1 MTKYIIRRLLQ
12 ALFLLVIISFIV
24 FVLMNESGDPLATM
38 GGRQLPR
45 AEDRARL
52 ERQLGLDKPVMVRY
66 LYWLVGNDWT
76 EIDVD
81 GDGEGDTP
89 GTKKGVLR
97 GDFGDSFRT
106 RQPALEVLW
115 DYLPNTL
122 RLMIPAQII
131 IVLVALFIG
140 IYSAIN
146 QYSIFDNLLTGF
158 SFVAF
163 SMPIFFIAL
172 ALIYIF
178 SVELELLPSQGMYD
192 PIKGES
198 TSELIKHLILP
209 TASLVLIG
217 LAKYSRYVRASM
229 LEVINSDY
237 IRTAKAKGLPERQVL
252 FSHAFRNAILPIV
265 TLIGLDIPFL
275 LAGAVVTENIFAWP
289 GMGRLFLESIN
300 RSDFPVLMAILMLTA
315 GAVVIFQLLTDVVYT
330 FLDPRIRLS

>member
-1 MTKYIIRRLLQ
+1 MTKYIIRRLIQ
-12 ALFLLVIISFIV
+12 AVFLLFIISVVV

-38 GGRQLPR
+38 GGRQPPR

-52 ERQLGLDKPVMVRY
+52 ERQLGLDKPVLVRY
-66 LYWLVGNDWT
+66 IYWLIGNDWT
-76 EIDVD
+76 EVDVD

-89 GTKKGVLR
+89 GRKKGVIR
-97 GDFGDSFRT
+97 GDFGESFRT
-106 RQPALEVLW
+106 RQSALEVIG

-122 RLMIPAQII
+122 RLMIPAQVL
-131 IVLVALFIG
+131 IVVVALFIG

-146 QYSIFDNLLTGF
+146 QYSVFDNVLTGF
-158 SFVAF
+158 AFVAF
-163 SMPIFFIAL
+163 SMPIFFVAL
-172 ALIYIF
+172 ALIHIF
-178 SVELELLPSQGMYD
+178 SVELEILPSQGMYD

-198 TSELIKHLILP
+198 TTELIKHLILP
-209 TASLVLIG
+209 VASLVLIG

-229 LEVINSDY
+229 LEVIHSDY
-237 IRTAKAKGLPERQVL
+237 IRTARAKGLKERRIL

-300 RSDFPVLMAILMLTA
+300 RSDFPVLMAILMMTA
-315 GAVVIFQLLTDVVYT
+315 AAVVIFQLMTDIVYT